1 MSEND
6 GGFPG
11 ATDRGG
17 HPCGPRPGEAI
28 YDLTEVVEG
37 GDGLAAVE
45 VDRAGERRIFDLTDV
60 IEEGPV
66 FPPEAAAFREEMIR
80 RAEAAARDIARQ
92 IVPAVAER
100 LAREGFPE
108 IAARIIREEIDKLK
122 SETEGEP

>member
-11 ATDRGG
+11 AMADGAN
-17 HPCGPRPGEAI
+17 PAGPGPGPGEVI
-28 YDLTEVVEG
+28 YDLTDVVA
-37 GDGLAAVE
+37 DQ
-45 VDRAGERRIFDLTDV
+45 RRVFDLTDV

-66 FPPEAAAFREEMIR
+66 FPPDAAAFREEMIR

-100 LAREGFPE
+100 LARDGFPE
-108 IAARIIREEIDKLK
+108 IAARIIREEIEKLK
-122 SETEGEP
+122 SETEDAP